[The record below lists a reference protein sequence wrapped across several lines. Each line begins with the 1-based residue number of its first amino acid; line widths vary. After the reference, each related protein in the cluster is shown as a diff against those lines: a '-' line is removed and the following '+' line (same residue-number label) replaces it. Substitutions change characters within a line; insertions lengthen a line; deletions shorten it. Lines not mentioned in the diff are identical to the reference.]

1 VRKLKL
7 LPEDRYPRSR
17 EDNPLPLYYWPVIG
31 QLYRGRVELC
41 LDALEPGGRVLEVG
55 FGSGLTF
62 LNLAELYDEI
72 HGVDLHA
79 EVAETTDA
87 FARIGIRA
95 QLRNGNLLDLPYDG
109 AFFDAVLCIS
119 ILEHLRPEQQAV
131 AMREIRRV
139 LKPGG
144 RLVYGV
150 PVERPLMVAGFRML
164 GYDIRQ
170 HHFSTE
176 RDVAGAA
183 DAQLARIAVHRYA
196 PLGGVFGTLYEVGVY
211 AARSS

>member
-1 VRKLKL
+1 MRKLTL
-7 LPEDRYPRSR
+7 LPQDRYPRSIE

-31 QLYRGRVELC
+31 KLYRERVELC
-41 LDALEPGGRVLEVG
+41 LDALQPGGRVLEVG
-55 FGSGLTF
+55 FGSGVTF
-62 LNLAELYDEI
+62 PNLSELYDEI
-72 HGVDLHA
+72 HGIDLGA
-79 EVAETTDA
+79 NVAETTEA
-87 FARIGIRA
+87 FARLGIKAR
-95 QLRNGNLLDLPYDG
+95 LCNGNLLALPYDD

-119 ILEHLRPEQQAV
+119 ILEHLRPEEQPV

-150 PVERPLMVAGFRML
+150 PVERRLMVVAFRTF

-176 RDVAGAA
+176 RDVASAA
-183 DAQLARIAVHRYA
+183 DAQLARVAIRHYA
-196 PLGGVFGTLYEVGVY
+196 PFGGLFGALYEVGVY
-211 AARSS
+211 DAR